1 MGLVRRTSSKK
12 NLLRASTTNMRGT
25 DMQTFQIFLV
35 DPSQLLREGLR
46 KLLDDPSFAV
56 TGEAATVAEA
66 LTKITPDNT
75 PDLMLVDYS
84 ADDKQRLEEIK
95 SLRQRMPKMRVVVL
109 TDVLSSVSLAQCF
122 DAGADGYLVKNI
134 SSAAL
139 KQSLRLVM
147 IGEKVFPTNLASLLV
162 NGKVEARPAPVND
175 AGMAGLS
182 EREIQILQCLLNG
195 YPNKVIAHHLDITE
209 STVKVHLKGILRK
222 IRATNR
228 TQAAIWALNRGLG
241 AAVTNTSGNRPG
253 VSVAFTA
260 ARSAEERTEAGA
272 AGNGAR
278 SAR

>member
-1 MGLVRRTSSKK
+1 MIVGDRQQPPSQIK
-12 NLLRASTTNMRGT
+12 RGT
-25 DMQTFQIFLV
+25 NMQTFQIFLV

-46 KLLDDPSFAV
+46 RLLDDPSFSV
-56 TGEAATVAEA
+56 SGEAATLGEA
-66 LTKITPDNT
+66 LGKITQDGT
-75 PDLMLVDYS
+75 PDLLLLDYT
-84 ADDKQRLEEIK
+84 ADDKQRLEEIRT
-95 SLRQRMPKMRVVVL
+95 LRQRLPKMRVVVL
-109 TDVLSSVSLAQCF
+109 TDALSSVSLAQCF

-134 SSAAL
+134 SSVAL

-162 NGKVEARPAPVND
+162 NGKVEARPAPIGEG
-175 AGMAGLS
+175 GMAGLS

-241 AAVTNTSGNRPG
+241 ASAPAAGSRSGAGAPAAAV
-253 VSVAFTA
+253 AKA
-260 ARSAEERTEAGA
+260 AEESA
-272 AGNGAR
+272 AGPAGQAR
-278 SAR
+278 GMRLDRL

>member
-1 MGLVRRTSSKK
+1 MTQEAPTS
-12 NLLRASTTNMRGT
+12 NQAGQMT
-25 DMQTFQIFLV
+25 MQTFQIFLV

-46 KLLDDPSFAV
+46 RLLDDPSFTV
-56 TGEAATVAEA
+56 SGEAGTLSEA
-66 LTKITPDNT
+66 LGRITQDGT
-75 PDLMLVDYS
+75 PDLLLLDYM
-84 ADDKQRLEEIK
+84 AEDKQRLEEIR
-95 SLRQRMPKMRVVVL
+95 SLRQRLPKMRVVVL
-109 TDVLSSVSLAQCF
+109 TDALSSTTLAQCF

-134 SSAAL
+134 SSIAL

-162 NGKVEARPAPVND
+162 NGKVEARPAPIGES
-175 AGMAGLS
+175 GMAGLS

-241 AAVTNTSGNRPG
+241 AAAPAQGSRGAQGAKP
-253 VSVAFTA
+253 
-260 ARSAEERTEAGA
+260 AEERIDPSLA
-272 AGNGAR
+272 ATQAR
-278 SAR
+278 NMRVDRL

>member
-1 MGLVRRTSSKK
+1 MK
-12 NLLRASTTNMRGT
+12 
-25 DMQTFQIFLV
+25 MQTFNIFLV

-46 KLLDDPSFAV
+46 RLLDDPAFTVS
-56 TGEAATVAEA
+56 GEAATLAEA
-66 LTKITPDNT
+66 LNKIDADEA
-75 PDLMLVDYS
+75 PDLLLLDYS
-84 ADDKQRLEEIK
+84 ADDRQRLEDVR
-95 SLRQRMPKMRVVVL
+95 SLRQRFPQMRVVVL

-134 SSAAL
+134 SSVAL

-162 NGKVEARPAPVND
+162 NGKVEARPHTIND

-241 AAVTNTSGNRPG
+241 AAAPPASTRSGTSAA
-253 VSVAFTA
+253 VSAA
-260 ARSAEERTEAGA
+260 ARAAEEREAGA
-272 AGNGAR
+272 AGAQRVAR
-278 SAR
+278 LDRL

>member
-1 MGLVRRTSSKK
+1 MTQEAPTS
-12 NLLRASTTNMRGT
+12 NQAGQIT
-25 DMQTFQIFLV
+25 MQTFQIFLV

-46 KLLDDPSFAV
+46 RLLDDPSFTV
-56 TGEAATVAEA
+56 SGEAGTLSEA
-66 LTKITPDNT
+66 LGKVTQDGT
-75 PDLMLVDYS
+75 PDLLLLDFT
-84 ADDKQRLEEIK
+84 ADDKQRLEEIRA
-95 SLRQRMPKMRVVVL
+95 LRQRLPKMRVVVL
-109 TDVLSSVSLAQCF
+109 TDALSSTSLAQCF

-134 SSAAL
+134 SSVAL

-162 NGKVEARPAPVND
+162 NGKVEARPAPIGD
-175 AGMAGLS
+175 SGMAGLS

-241 AAVTNTSGNRPG
+241 AA
-253 VSVAFTA
+253 A
-260 ARSAEERTEAGA
+260 APAQPSRGGQAAAKAEERIDPAVA
-272 AGNGAR
+272 ASQPRNMR
-278 SAR
+278 VDRL

>member
-1 MGLVRRTSSKK
+1 MTQHAIISNQAGQMT
-12 NLLRASTTNMRGT
+12 
-25 DMQTFQIFLV
+25 MQTFQIFLV

-46 KLLDDPSFAV
+46 RLLDDPSFTV
-56 TGEAATVAEA
+56 CGEAATLNDA
-66 LTKITPDNT
+66 LGKITQEGT
-75 PDLMLVDYS
+75 PDLLLLDYTT
-84 ADDKQRLEEIK
+84 DDKQRLDEIRA
-95 SLRQRMPKMRVVVL
+95 LRQRLPKMRVVVL
-109 TDVLSSVSLAQCF
+109 TDALSSTSLAQCF

-134 SSAAL
+134 SSVAL

-162 NGKVEARPAPVND
+162 NGKVEARPAPIGD
-175 AGMAGLS
+175 SGMAGLS

-241 AAVTNTSGNRPG
+241 AATPAQSSRGAQA
-253 VSVAFTA
+253 SVKA
-260 ARSAEERTEAGA
+260 AEERIDPALA
-272 AGNGAR
+272 ASQGR
-278 SAR
+278 SMRIDRL

>member
-1 MGLVRRTSSKK
+1 
-12 NLLRASTTNMRGT
+12 
-25 DMQTFQIFLV
+25 MQSYRIFLV

-46 KLLDDPSFAV
+46 KLLDDPSFSV
-56 TGEAATVAEA
+56 GGEAATLAEA
-66 LTKITPDNT
+66 LGKIAQDGT
-75 PDLMLVDYS
+75 PDLMLLDYT
-84 ADDKQRLEEIK
+84 ADDRQRLEEIRT
-95 SLRQRMPKMRVVVL
+95 LRQRMPEMRAVVL

-134 SSAAL
+134 SSVAL

-162 NGKVEARPAPVND
+162 NGKVEARPAPMTD
-175 AGMAGLS
+175 SGMAGLS

-241 AAVTNTSGNRPG
+241 ASTPGNGTGRQAAASLAAVK
-253 VSVAFTA
+253 A
-260 ARSAEERTEAGA
+260 AEERGESPASSVGQ
-272 AGNGAR
+272 R
-278 SAR
+278 SSRNDRL

>member
-1 MGLVRRTSSKK
+1 MDADDADTSHP
-12 NLLRASTTNMRGT
+12 NQAGQMT
-25 DMQTFQIFLV
+25 MQTFQIFIV

-46 KLLDDPSFAV
+46 RLLDDPSFSV
-56 TGEAATVAEA
+56 SGEAATLSDA
-66 LTKITPDNT
+66 LGKINHEGT
-75 PDLMLVDYS
+75 PDLLLLDFT
-84 ADDKQRLEEIK
+84 ADDKQRLEEIRA
-95 SLRQRMPKMRVVVL
+95 LRQRLPKMRVVVL
-109 TDVLSSVSLAQCF
+109 TDALSSTTLAQCF

-134 SSAAL
+134 SSVAL

-162 NGKVEARPAPVND
+162 NGKVEARPTPVGES
-175 AGMAGLS
+175 GMAGLS

-241 AAVTNTSGNRPG
+241 A
-253 VSVAFTA
+253 
-260 ARSAEERTEAGA
+260 SAPTPNGRAGA
-272 AGNGAR
+272 SSGTAKAADERIDPAVAAGQAR
-278 SAR
+278 GMRIDRL

>member
-1 MGLVRRTSSKK
+1 MK
-12 NLLRASTTNMRGT
+12 
-25 DMQTFQIFLV
+25 MQTFKIFLV

-46 KLLDDPSFAV
+46 RLLDDPAFAV
-56 TGEAATVAEA
+56 GGESATLAEA
-66 LTKITPDNT
+66 LGKIAADEA
-75 PDLMLVDYS
+75 PDLLLLDYS
-84 ADDKQRLEEIK
+84 ADDKQRLEDIRA
-95 SLRQRMPKMRVVVL
+95 LRQRCPQMRVVVL

-134 SSAAL
+134 SSVAL

-162 NGKVEARPAPVND
+162 NGKVEARPHAIND

-241 AAVTNTSGNRPG
+241 ASAPTPTNNRG
-253 VSVAFTA
+253 A
-260 ARSAEERTEAGA
+260 ASATLSAAKAAEERETGTA
-272 AGNGAR
+272 AASQRVAR
-278 SAR
+278 LERL

>member
-1 MGLVRRTSSKK
+1 
-12 NLLRASTTNMRGT
+12 
-25 DMQTFQIFLV
+25 MQPVQIFLV

-46 KLLDDPSFAV
+46 KLLDDPGFSVCGEAV
-56 TGEAATVAEA
+56 TLSEA
-66 LTKITPDNT
+66 LGKITEDGP
-75 PDLMLVDYS
+75 PDLLLLDYA
-84 ADDKQRLEEIK
+84 ADDKPRLEEIR
-95 SLRQRMPKMRVVVL
+95 SLHQRLPKTRVVVL
-109 TDVLSSVSLAQCF
+109 TDALSSNSLAQCF

-134 SSAAL
+134 SSVAL

-162 NGKVEARPAPVND
+162 NGKVEARPTPINE

-241 AAVTNTSGNRPG
+241 AAQPNGTGARTGAGIASQRGADDRSDVPPTPG
-253 VSVAFTA
+253 SESSAP
-260 ARSAEERTEAGA
+260 RSAMR
-272 AGNGAR
+272 
-278 SAR
+278 

>member
-1 MGLVRRTSSKK
+1 
-12 NLLRASTTNMRGT
+12 
-25 DMQTFQIFLV
+25 MQTFQIVIV

-46 KLLDDPSFAV
+46 KLLDDPSFSV
-56 TGEAATVAEA
+56 VGEAATLSEA
-66 LTKITPDNT
+66 LGKISQDGP
-75 PDLMLVDYS
+75 PDLMLLDYS
-84 ADDKQRLEEIK
+84 ADDKQRLEEIR
-95 SLRQRMPKMRVVVL
+95 SLRQRLPKMRVVVL
-109 TDVLSSVSLAQCF
+109 TDALSSVSLAQCF

-134 SSAAL
+134 SSVAL

-162 NGKVEARPAPVND
+162 NGKVEARPAPIGEG
-175 AGMAGLS
+175 GMAGLS

-241 AAVTNTSGNRPG
+241 AAAPVGG
-253 VSVAFTA
+253 
-260 ARSAEERTEAGA
+260 
-272 AGNGAR
+272 GAR
-278 SAR
+278 AGTNAIAQPVPKADERAESAAAASSQRGLRADRL

>member
-1 MGLVRRTSSKK
+1 MI
-12 NLLRASTTNMRGT
+12 
-25 DMQTFQIFLV
+25 MQTFQIFLV

-46 KLLDDPSFAV
+46 RLLDDPSFTV
-56 TGEAATVAEA
+56 SGEAGTLSDA
-66 LTKITPDNT
+66 LGKITQDGT
-75 PDLMLVDYS
+75 PDLLLLDYT
-84 ADDKQRLEEIK
+84 ADDKQRLEEIRA
-95 SLRQRMPKMRVVVL
+95 LRQRLPKMRVVVL
-109 TDVLSSVSLAQCF
+109 TDALSSGSLAQCF

-134 SSAAL
+134 SSVAL

-162 NGKVEARPAPVND
+162 NGKVEARPAPIGD
-175 AGMAGLS
+175 SGMAGLS

-241 AAVTNTSGNRPG
+241 AATPG
-253 VSVAFTA
+253 QVARGA
-260 ARSAEERTEAGA
+260 QSGA
-272 AGNGAR
+272 AKPTDERIDPTVAAGQARGAR
-278 SAR
+278 LDRL

>member
-1 MGLVRRTSSKK
+1 
-12 NLLRASTTNMRGT
+12 
-25 DMQTFQIFLV
+25 MQTFNIFLV

-46 KLLDDPSFAV
+46 RLLDDPAFTV
-56 TGEAATVAEA
+56 GGEAATLAEA
-66 LTKITPDNT
+66 LNKIDADEA
-75 PDLMLVDYS
+75 PDLLLVDYS
-84 ADDKQRLEEIK
+84 ADDRQRLEDIR
-95 SLRQRMPKMRVVVL
+95 SLRQRFPQMRFVVL

-134 SSAAL
+134 SSVAL

-162 NGKVEARPAPVND
+162 NGKVESRPHTIND

-241 AAVTNTSGNRPG
+241 AAAPPASTSRSGTSAAVN
-253 VSVAFTA
+253 VA
-260 ARSAEERTEAGA
+260 ARAVEERDTGA
-272 AGNGAR
+272 AGTQRVAR
-278 SAR
+278 LERL